1 MRTVLRWLAIIYV
14 AYLAIALLVIM
25 PALNFF
31 PSWYVKQY
39 PGREL
44 QTEIIL
50 FNPFTL
56 ALEVREAELP
66 EINGERFV
74 GLKNAMVN
82 LSLASLWHEGWVFDE
97 LSIDGLYVHARQVG
111 EEQFNFS
118 DLLPEEQAEPEAEE
132 ETEGGI
138 PGLTVHHLS
147 LQAEEI
153 RASNDVPE
161 EPYSTFF
168 NGVKIEVD
176 GLSTIAVEGRPYNL
190 EATGEGGGRFHW
202 DGVVSIPGGY
212 SEGFLSLSQVQLR
225 NFWRIARQWLNFDL
239 INGRFG
245 IEGDYR
251 VDWKEELSYSI
262 TEGLVEIGSIDIQ
275 PLAGVDLPDTSVALD
290 SMAISGVSVDSK
302 NQHATIT
309 DITIDGLAVAGWMEG
324 EQVSLV
330 DLFAVH
336 DLPQEDIPSV
346 DTEDLDD
353 SGWTAQINGAKL
365 VNSSIRFRTEFTD
378 PPLLE
383 VAPLEASLGRINWPL
398 SGDTSM
404 NLSLSI
410 NEQVTAGI
418 TGALDLGSG
427 NGTLSYHLTEL
438 PLTWFNPNFPAAL
451 KAKLTDGHLAT
462 DGEVTLTAFAP
473 ATILNGGEIT
483 DFAGRVQ
490 DAEEALTNWDTVRW
504 EELAVDVDAH
514 TLALQ
519 KIFINQYEGRIHIQ
533 KDGSINMSK
542 VWQEEVGDAAQEVAD
557 ELQEGKPWS
566 ISIPQIVVSDSAIDF
581 MDESLPIQFRTV
593 IGDLNGEVLGIS
605 NAPGAQTQVDMA
617 GSVDGYAP
625 VTLKGTAAPLDEPP
639 AIDLALNFTGVDL
652 ALLTPYSANYAGYAI
667 ERGLLTL
674 KLQYAMKDSR
684 LDGNNDVV
692 IDQLKLGEKIDS
704 EQAVDLPLELALALL
719 TDSNGVISMEVPVS
733 GNVDDPEF
741 DISSVIAGAFM
752 NVITKIV
759 TAPFTLLANLVGSDE
774 DLQRINFAIGSS
786 TLDDNGKARLTT
798 LTEALQQRPAL
809 KMVISGRLNLQA
821 DRFSL
826 QQSELEQAM
835 LAAGLAEE
843 DLRSK
848 SAAWE
853 KDIDQRYQALG
864 ESAAAETIP
873 MTQKFTAVVQTV
885 ALPDN
890 ALAELAEARAVAVK
904 TFLINEQGLAADR
917 AVIEQTPP
925 DDPAHSFS
933 GVELSPGG

>member
-1 MRTVLRWLAIIYV
+1 VQTILRWLAIVYV

-50 FNPFTL
+50 FNPFTV

-82 LSLASLWHEGWVFDE
+82 LSLASLWREGWVFDE
-97 LSIDGLYVHARQVG
+97 LSIDGLYLHARQVG

-118 DLLPEEQAEPEAEE
+118 DLLPEEEAEPEAEE

-138 PGLTVHHLS
+138 PGLTVRHLS

-153 RASNDVPE
+153 RASNDIAE
-161 EPYSTFF
+161 EPYSTFL
-168 NGVKIEVD
+168 NGVEIEVD
-176 GLSTIAVEGRPYNL
+176 GLSTIAVEGRPYHL
-190 EATGEGGGRFHW
+190 EATGEGGGSFHW
-202 DGVVSIPGGY
+202 EGVVSIPGGY
-212 SEGFLSLSQVQLR
+212 SEGFLALSQVQLR
-225 NFWRIARQWLNFDL
+225 NFWRIAKQWLNFDL

-245 IEGDYR
+245 IEGGYR
-251 VDWKEELSYSI
+251 VDWKDELSYSI

-275 PLAGVDLPDTSVALD
+275 PLARVDLPDTSLALS

-336 DLPQEDIPSV
+336 DLPQEDIPTV

-353 SGWTAQINGAKL
+353 SGWTAQINGTKL
-365 VNSSIRFRTEFTD
+365 VNSSIRFRSEFTD
-378 PPLLE
+378 PSLLE

-398 SGDTSM
+398 AGDTSM
-404 NLSLSI
+404 NLNLLI

-418 TGALDLGSG
+418 EGALDLGTG

-438 PLTWFNPNFPAAL
+438 PLPWFNPNFPAAL

-462 DGEVTLTAFAP
+462 DGEVTLKDFSP

-490 DAEEALTNWDTVRW
+490 DTEEALTNWDTVRW

-514 TLALQ
+514 TLGLK

-566 ISIPQIVVSDSAIDF
+566 ISIPQILVSDSAIDF

-674 KLQYAMKDSR
+674 KLQYALKDQR
-684 LDGNNDVV
+684 LAGNNDVV

-733 GNVDDPEF
+733 GNVDDPAF
-741 DISSVIAGAFM
+741 DVSSVIAGAFM

-786 TLDDNGKARLTT
+786 VLDDNGKARLTT
-798 LTEALQQRPAL
+798 LNEALQQRPAL
-809 KMVISGRLNLQA
+809 KMVISGRLNLQP

-826 QQSELEQAM
+826 QQSALEQAM

-843 DLRSK
+843 DLSSK
-848 SAAWE
+848 SAKWE

-864 ESAAAETIP
+864 KNAAAEPTP
-873 MTQKFTAVVQTV
+873 MAEKFTAVVQSV

-890 ALAELAEARAVAVK
+890 ALAELAEARSVAVK
-904 TFLINEQGLAADR
+904 TFLINEQGLAPDR